1 MKKTGLPSVALAKE
15 GQALI
20 ILLVAAAVALSVLTF
35 ATLAAISQGKS
46 SGRNELGRKV
56 YYAAETGAEYALMK
70 LMRDPAS
77 CTGTENLTIGSANI
91 TVSYNLVSGDCIITS
106 KASQGSIVKTISLQ
120 GSYDIN
126 QIFNYSGWSETP

>member
-70 LMRDPAS
+70 LMRDPSA
-77 CTGTENLTIGSANI
+77 CAGTENLTIGSASLTINY
-91 TVSYNLVSGDCIITS
+91 SLVSGTCTVTS
-106 KASQGSIVKTISLQ
+106 KATQSNVVKTISVQ
-120 GSYDIN
+120 ASYNPSFI
-126 QIFNYSGWSETP
+126 